1 MLVVATR
8 VESDAEDREREDLIR
23 ILRGVGQI
31 LRWRREPGLPAAI
44 NTIKH
49 VTIRHPLVFAD
60 DGERLVLEGLH
71 HMIGDT
77 AIHAPG
83 GPRLDT
89 DGDGLDVST
98 KLDVR
103 SAAASLAYA
112 LFEHYANGVI
122 LFRRR

>member
-1 MLVVATR
+1 M
-8 VESDAEDREREDLIR
+8 
-23 ILRGVGQI
+23 
-31 LRWRREPGLPAAI
+31 AI
-44 NTIKH
+44 NTIKY

-60 DGERLVLEGLH
+60 DRERLVLEGLH

-77 AIHAPG
+77 AIHALG

-112 LFEHYANGVI
+112 LFEHYAKRGDPVPEAIREWESICRSDYEFAEIRNQWIVPSSA
-122 LFRRR
+122 